1 MIRINRIKAA
11 VAAVTVTGATAAAM
25 LIPASPAVAFSSGG
39 LALDVLVQS
48 PGQLVANGAAVSVPV
63 LYTCSGTTPG
73 TVSVSVGLTERVSGN
88 AIASG
93 FGQLSDPSCTGEIKS
108 ANILVTAMSARAFAK
123 GPALASGDIFGCSHF
138 CGQQTENTTI
148 TIK

>member
-1 MIRINRIKAA
+1 VIHISRIKAA

-48 PGQLVANGAAVSVPV
+48 PAQLIANGAAVAVPV
-63 LYTCSGTTPG
+63 LYTCSGANFAG
-73 TVSVSVGLTERVSGN
+73 VTVNLTERVSGN

-93 FGQLSDPSCTGEIKS
+93 SGQLSNASCTGEIKS
-108 ANILVTAMSARAFAK
+108 ATIDVTAFSARAFAK
-123 GPALASGDIFGCSHF
+123 GPAFAMADIFGCSSF
-138 CGQQTENTTI
+138 CGNQSNNQTI